1 LSLEKEVGT
10 EDQQAGAHRDDQQ
23 PKQVADYP
31 ASVARPRGPDRSV
44 HESRAMT
51 IAIGHAAIVTLGPVT
66 TEQTKSTSGADQAD
80 RAQQRADLLEQ
91 HRAARMRR
99 DAAKL
104 DSPDFRKAAEDIAR
118 IEVQI
123 NRLEEPD
130 PGA

>member
-1 LSLEKEVGT
+1 
-10 EDQQAGAHRDDQQ
+10 
-23 PKQVADYP
+23 
-31 ASVARPRGPDRSV
+31 
-44 HESRAMT
+44 MT

-66 TEQTKSTSGADQAD
+66 TEQTKRTSSSDQAD
-80 RAQQRADLLEQ
+80 RAQQRADLLSQ

-104 DSPDFRKAAEDIAR
+104 DSPDFRKAAEEIAR